1 MRADGPLVAIGADG
15 GLLPEAATEFDV
27 GIDAESTER
36 FGSRL
41 SAVARKALF
50 AQEEHD
56 YCASFSDAP
65 RRFAGTW
72 CAKEAAVK
80 ALWRWV
86 RLDPRRVVVMRANDG
101 RASIRVPG
109 WNADEAGV
117 STSVS
122 ISSHGSLAVAW
133 VVAWGPPPALDSDP
147 SPQRCRR

>member
-1 MRADGPLVAIGADG
+1 MRAEEPM
-15 GLLPEAATEFDV
+15 GLDQGLRLEAATDFDV
-27 GIDAESTER
+27 GVDAESTAR
-36 FGSRL
+36 FAGL
-41 SAVARKALF
+41 NDVARKALF

-65 RRFAGTW
+65 RLFAGTW

-86 RLDPRRVVVMRANDG
+86 RLDPRRVVVVRANDG
-101 RASIRVPG
+101 RASVRISG

-117 STSVS
+117 STKVS

-133 VVAWGPPPALDSDP
+133 VVAWGPSPCSDTDASRP
-147 SPQRCRR
+147 RSRR